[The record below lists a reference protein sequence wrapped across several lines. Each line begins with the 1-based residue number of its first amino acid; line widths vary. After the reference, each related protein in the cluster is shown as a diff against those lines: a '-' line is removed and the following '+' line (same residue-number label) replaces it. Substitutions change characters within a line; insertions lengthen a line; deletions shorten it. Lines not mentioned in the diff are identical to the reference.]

1 MAGLGF
7 NVTSSNPLTSP
18 SSAGVNAAPINI
30 AGINFGSSGD
40 QSASSSGAGP
50 RSDVGPQA
58 GIVGGGGY
66 GGGGTA
72 VIPGGGLF
80 GGQGGQPIQDVLPG
94 TAGYGA
100 GTNWIPYLAIGGVV
114 ILALLFLSL
123 RK

>member
-18 SSAGVNAAPINI
+18 SSAGVNGSPINI
-30 AGINFGSSGD
+30 AGINFGTSD
-40 QSASSSGAGP
+40 QSATASGSGP

-72 VIPGGGLF
+72 VVPQGGLF
-80 GGQGGQPIQDVLPG
+80 GAAPIEAVLPG
-94 TAGYGA
+94 TAGYSA
-100 GTNWIPYLAIGGVV
+100 GIDWTPYLVIGGGV
-114 ILALLFLSL
+114 ALIALVLLL
-123 RK
+123 RKRK